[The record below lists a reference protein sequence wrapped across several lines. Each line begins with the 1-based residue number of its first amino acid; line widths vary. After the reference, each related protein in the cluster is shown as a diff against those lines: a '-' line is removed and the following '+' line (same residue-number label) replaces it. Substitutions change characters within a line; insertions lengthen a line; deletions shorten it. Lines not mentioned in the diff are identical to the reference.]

1 MAKAQR
7 SRSAVRE
14 LRHRSARLAEAED
27 TLKAIRS
34 GHVDTIVVDG
44 PSGSRI
50 FALQSPDDPYR
61 ILIERMNEG
70 AATLTSDGTILF
82 CNRRLAEMVGEAAE
96 RIVGSCF
103 KSILDEKEW
112 QGFTVST
119 RQALKNDV
127 RNSAQLLR
135 KDGTTLP
142 VQLSFS
148 RLANQRGRQVICV
161 IATDL
166 GDQKRA
172 ELKLREQAA
181 LLDLAPDAIVVR
193 DMQSRILFWNRG
205 AETIYGWSGEEALGK
220 DSTELLKTEFFES
233 AEAVRAQLLRQGH
246 WEDDA
251 IQCKRDGTRLV
262 VASRSVLQ
270 RDAEGAPVRILTI
283 NNDVTDQR
291 QAEARH
297 ASLTERLALATE
309 VAKVGVWEWDM
320 TNNALT
326 WDSTMLEIYGLPM
339 NSTVTYDQWAGRVHP
354 DDLQQIEASLRKAIE
369 NNGEGNLEFRILRK
383 DGSLR
388 NISAVYRV
396 FFDGRR
402 KVRRA
407 IGVSMDVTE
416 RKDAERALEQSR
428 IDELHFKDELLSHVS
443 HELRTPLAAMKQ
455 FSTILQDGLA
465 GALNE
470 KQLKYQ
476 QLVMKNIEQLQAMIN
491 DLLEVTR
498 LENGK
503 LVIKPDSISVSEVV
517 TDAINMVLGS
527 AQAKGVALSSDIS
540 PSMPA
545 AYTDPI
551 RLRQILLILIDNAL
565 RFTPS
570 GGEIKIRAR
579 LSEPDA
585 KFVLLEVSD
594 TGCGIPPKDVNRIF
608 ERLYQVKPAR
618 SSRMG
623 LGLGLFICEGL
634 VVRQGGQ
641 IWVESKVNEG
651 TTFSFTLPVFSVST
665 LIAPLLVNDKWP
677 AKTVSLVEV
686 QVWPREARPSHQA
699 REYWSDEA
707 RIGIQKCL
715 TSHLDM
721 FLLQARGEGEKQRF
735 FVAAFADEG
744 GVSTLTERIR
754 EQFRLPP
761 LLKGTDCSIFQ
772 TTLKQ
777 VPPESSVSAKDAVAN
792 MAAQMEMAI
801 KSQTLSETTNHE

>member
-1 MAKAQR
+1 
-7 SRSAVRE
+7 
-14 LRHRSARLAEAED
+14 LAEAED
-27 TLKAIRS
+27 TLEAIRS
-34 GHVDTIVVDG
+34 GHVDTIVVGG

-70 AATLTSDGTILF
+70 AATLTSEGTILF

-103 KSILDEKEW
+103 KSILDKKEW
-112 QGFTVST
+112 QGFTEST
-119 RQALKNDV
+119 RRALQDDI
-127 RNSAQLLR
+127 RSPSQFLR
-135 KDGTTLP
+135 KDGTVLP
-142 VQLSFS
+142 VQLSLS
-148 RLANQRGRQVICV
+148 RLANHRGQQIICV

-166 GDQKRA
+166 GEQKRS
-172 ELKLREQAA
+172 EMRLREQAA

-193 DMQSRILFWNRG
+193 DMHSRILFWNRG
-205 AETIYGWSGEEALGK
+205 AETIYGWSGDEALGR
-220 DSTELLKTEFFES
+220 DSTELLKTEFFEP
-233 AEAVRAQLLRQGH
+233 AEAVRAQLLRQDH

-251 IQCKRDGTRLV
+251 IQHKRDGTRLV

-270 RDAEGAPVRILTI
+270 RDAEGVPVRILTI
-283 NNDVTDQR
+283 DNDVTAQR

-320 TNNALT
+320 SNNALT
-326 WDSTMLEIYGLPM
+326 WDSTMLEIYGLPL
-339 NSTVTYDQWAGRVHP
+339 NSKVTYDQWAGRVQP

-388 NISAVYRV
+388 NICAVYRV

-428 IDELHFKDELLSHVS
+428 KDELRFKDELLSHVS
-443 HELRTPLAAMKQ
+443 HELRTPLTAMKQ
-455 FSTILQDGLA
+455 FSTILLDGLA
-465 GALNE
+465 GELNE

-503 LVIKPDSISVSEVV
+503 LVIQPDSTSVSEVV
-517 TDAINMVLGS
+517 TDVINMVDGS
-527 AQAKGVALSSDIS
+527 AQAKGVTLSSDIACGV
-540 PSMPA
+540 PA

-551 RLRQILLILIDNAL
+551 RLRQILLILFDNAL
-565 RFTPS
+565 RFTPA
-570 GGEIKIRAR
+570 GGSIKIRAR
-579 LSEPDA
+579 LSNQDA

-594 TGCGIPPKDVNRIF
+594 SGCGIPPKDVGRIF

-634 VVRQGGQ
+634 VVRQGGR
-641 IWVESKVNEG
+641 IWVESRVNEG
-651 TTFSFTLPVFSVST
+651 ATFSFTLPVFSVSR
-665 LIAPLLVNDKWP
+665 LIAPLVVNHKWP
-677 AKTVSLVEV
+677 AKTASLVEV
-686 QVWPREARPSHQA
+686 AVWPREAKPSKQA
-699 REYWSDEA
+699 TEYWSHEA
-707 RIGIQKCL
+707 RIAVQKCL
-715 TSHLDM
+715 MPNLEM
-721 FLLQARGEGEKQRF
+721 FLLQTRGDGKKQRF
-735 FVAAFADEG
+735 FVAAFAHEKDT
-744 GVSTLTERIR
+744 SALKDRIR

-761 LLKGTDCSIFQ
+761 LLKGTDCSIHY
-772 TTLKQ
+772 TKLKLI
-777 VPPESSVSAKDAVAN
+777 PPECCASGEEAVAS
-792 MAAQMEMAI
+792 MAAQLELAI
-801 KSQTLSETTNHE
+801 QSRMMSGDTQ